1 MAYPSI
7 EEYQILVQNPSTTFT
22 DKILAGGVVAKS
34 GMGTPK
40 VVSGGF
46 ALTYAVTAGG
56 QIYAVRCFHKEAK
69 GLERRYAG
77 ISQALAALR
86 SKYFVEFEYQ
96 AKGVR
101 ANGATYPLVKMA
113 WASGETLGEFVESN
127 FDNPAVLK
135 CLITSLNELAAYL
148 ESSGVA
154 HGDIQEGNL
163 MVADGGRKV
172 QLIDYDGMF
181 VPALS
186 ALGGAELGHRDYQH
200 PGRDSSHYGVTLD
213 RFSFISLTLALRA
226 LCVHPQLWMESQSG
240 AGVIIFRANDFADP
254 GSSSILAK
262 IAQVAALAQDVKN
275 FMSVCAAPFERTP
288 SLRDFNSAVGI
299 PLTNVRMVAASDRA
313 AANGYISQYPVLNG
327 TDYDVFEKN
336 VGQMVELVGRIVDVK
351 FGFGANRKPYIFL
364 NFGDWR
370 KKSVKIALWSE
381 ALGSGP
387 NKPTAEWKGRW
398 VAIRGLVEPVFKRG
412 YESIAITAST
422 LAQISTL
429 TETEARYRL
438 TPFVKRPP
446 TTQSLANADTLQRL
460 AGRRPAQSTGP
471 ANGSLP
477 SRTIVAAASPVPP
490 KSVVP
495 AKPLTANQAAL
506 ARLQSQ
512 APSAPRAQAVSHQP
526 LKTSV
531 PPSNAAA
538 PRTPVVPPRSI
549 GVPKQTPA
557 SEGVG
562 TLLYKFARWLF
573 K

>member
-22 DKILAGGVVAKS
+22 DKILAAGTVAKS

-46 ALTYAVTAGG
+46 ALTYAVNARGKV
-56 QIYAVRCFHKEAK
+56 YAVRCFHKEAK
-69 GLERRYAG
+69 GLERRYAA
-77 ISQALAALR
+77 ISQALAALK

-96 AKGVR
+96 TQGVR
-101 ANGATYPLVKMA
+101 ASGATYPLVKMA
-113 WASGETLGEFVESN
+113 WATGETLGEFVESN
-127 FDNPAVLK
+127 FDNPSVLK
-135 CLITSLNELAAYL
+135 SLITSLNELAAYL

-163 MVADGGRKV
+163 MVSDGGRSI

-181 VPALS
+181 VPTLS

-226 LCVHPQLWMESQSG
+226 LCARPQLWMESQSG
-240 AGVIIFRANDFADP
+240 AGVIVLRANDFADP
-254 GSSSILAK
+254 GASPILAK
-262 IAQVAALAQDVKN
+262 IGQVTALAQDVKN
-275 FMSVCAAPFERTP
+275 FISVCAAPFERTP
-288 SLRDFNSAVGI
+288 SLRDFNSASNI
-299 PLTNVRMVAASDRA
+299 PTANVRMVAPSDRA

-327 TDYDVFEKN
+327 TDYDAFEKN
-336 VGQMVELVGRIVDVK
+336 IGQMVELVGKIVDVK
-351 FGFGANRKPYIFL
+351 FGFGVNRKPYIFL

-381 ALGSGP
+381 ALSTGP
-387 NKPTAEWKGRW
+387 NVPTAEWKGRW

-412 YESIAITAST
+412 YESIALTAST

-438 TPFVKRPP
+438 TPFVRRAP
-446 TTQSLANADTLQRL
+446 TPQASTNADTLRRL
-460 AGRRPAQSTGP
+460 AGASPAQPSHP
-471 ANGSLP
+471 ANSSPQG
-477 SRTIVAAASPVPP
+477 RTIAPSTNPVPP
-490 KSVVP
+490 
-495 AKPLTANQAAL
+495 AKPQTANQAAL

-512 APSAPRAQAVSHQP
+512 APPPPPAKPASPQPHKSSVSSRHPMSPRSPA
-526 LKTSV
+526 T
-531 PPSNAAA
+531 
-538 PRTPVVPPRSI
+538 PPRNAP
-549 GVPKQTPA
+549 VPKQNPGQ
-557 SEGVG
+557 EGLG
-562 TLLYKFARWLF
+562 SLLAKVARWLF
-573 K
+573 N

>member
-22 DKILAGGVVAKS
+22 DKILAAGVVAKS

-46 ALTYAVTAGG
+46 ALTYAVNARG
-56 QIYAVRCFHKEAK
+56 QVYAVRCFHKEAQ
-69 GLERRYAG
+69 GLERRYSA

-86 SKYFVEFEYQ
+86 SKYFMEFEYQ

-101 ANGATYPLVKMA
+101 ANGAAYPLVKMA

-127 FDNPAVLK
+127 FDKPAVLK

-163 MVADGGRKV
+163 MVSNGGRTI

-226 LCVHPQLWMESQSG
+226 LCAHPQLWMESQSG
-240 AGVIIFRANDFADP
+240 AGVIVLRANDFADP
-254 GSSSILAK
+254 GSSPILAK
-262 IAQVAALAQDVKN
+262 IAQIAVLAQDVKN
-275 FMSVCAAPFERTP
+275 FISICAAPFERTP
-288 SLRDFNSAVGI
+288 SLRDFNSATGI
-299 PLTNVRMVAASDRA
+299 PLANVRMVAASDRA
-313 AANGYISQYPVLNG
+313 AASGYISQYPVLNG
-327 TDYDVFEKN
+327 TDYEAFEKN
-336 VGQMVELVGRIVDVK
+336 IGQMVELVGRIVDVK
-351 FGFGANRKPYIFL
+351 FGFGVNRKPYIFL

-381 ALGSGP
+381 ALSSGP
-387 NKPTAEWKGRW
+387 NVPTAEWKGRW
-398 VAIRGLVEPVFKRG
+398 VAIRGLVEPVFKRS
-412 YESIAITAST
+412 YESISITAST

-438 TPFVKRPP
+438 TPFVKRAPSP
-446 TTQSLANADTLQRL
+446 QASSNADALRRL
-460 AGRRPAQSTGP
+460 ASSPQPQFDGAAKTPSQGRTTVPPNSQV
-471 ANGSLP
+471 LP
-477 SRTIVAAASPVPP
+477 KQVAAT
-490 KSVVP
+490 
-495 AKPLTANQAAL
+495 KPLTANQAAL
-506 ARLQSQ
+506 ARLQSR
-512 APSAPRAQAVSHQP
+512 APSARPVQPVSHHP
-526 LKTSV
+526 PKTSV
-531 PPSNAAA
+531 PSNS
-538 PRTPVVPPRSI
+538 TIPPRS
-549 GVPKQTPA
+549 PAPPPRSMPQTKQRPA
-557 SEGVG
+557 PEGVG
-562 TLLYKFARWLF
+562 TLLYKFARWLL

>member
-22 DKILAGGVVAKS
+22 DKILAIGTVAKS

-46 ALTYAVTAGG
+46 ALTYAVNARGKV
-56 QIYAVRCFHKEAK
+56 YAVRCFHKEAK
-69 GLERRYAG
+69 GLERRYAA
-77 ISQALAALR
+77 ISHALAALK

-96 AKGVR
+96 VHGVR

-148 ESSGVA
+148 ECSGVA

-163 MVADGGRKV
+163 MVSDGGRSI

-181 VPALS
+181 VPAL
-186 ALGGAELGHRDYQH
+186 ATLGGAELGHRDYQH

-213 RFSFISLTLALRA
+213 RFSFVSLTLALRA
-226 LCVHPQLWMESQSG
+226 LCDRPQLWMESQSG
-240 AGVIIFRANDFADP
+240 AGVIVLRANDFADP
-254 GSSSILAK
+254 GSSPILAK

-275 FMSVCAAPFERTP
+275 FISVCAAPFERTP
-288 SLRDFNSAVGI
+288 SLRDFNTASNI
-299 PLTNVRMVAASDRA
+299 PTANVRIVAPSDRA
-313 AANGYISQYPVLNG
+313 AASGYISQYPVLNG
-327 TDYDVFEKN
+327 TDYDAFEKN
-336 VGQMVELVGRIVDVK
+336 IGQMVELVGKIVDVK
-351 FGFGANRKPYIFL
+351 FGFGVNRKPYIFL

-381 ALGSGP
+381 ALNTGP
-387 NKPTAEWKGRW
+387 NVPTAEWKGRW

-412 YESIAITAST
+412 YESIALTAST

-438 TPFVKRPP
+438 TPFVRRAP
-446 TTQSLANADTLQRL
+446 TPQASANADTLRRL
-460 AGRRPAQSTGP
+460 AGASSGQSSSPT
-471 ANGSLP
+471 N
-477 SRTIVAAASPVPP
+477 RTTVPQTSPVPRP
-490 KSVVP
+490 ALP
-495 AKPLTANQAAL
+495 AAKPQTANQAAL

-512 APSAPRAQAVSHQP
+512 ATNPQPENPVSPQAR
-526 LKTSV
+526 KISV
-531 PPSNAAA
+531 PPNNPS
-538 PRTPVVPPRSI
+538 PPRSL
-549 GVPKQTPA
+549 GTPQQSAPVPRQPPA
-557 SEGVG
+557 SERLRS
-562 TLLYKFARWLF
+562 LLYKLARWIL

>member
-7 EEYQILVQNPSTTFT
+7 EEYQVLVQNPSTTFT
-22 DKILAGGVVAKS
+22 DKILAAGAVAKS

-46 ALTYAVTAGG
+46 ALTYAVNARG
-56 QIYAVRCFHKEAK
+56 QVYAVRCFHKEAK
-69 GLERRYAG
+69 GLEHRYAA

-96 AKGVR
+96 ANGVR

-163 MVADGGRKV
+163 MVSDGGRSI

-200 PGRDSSHYGVTLD
+200 PTRDSSHYGVTLD

-226 LCVHPQLWMESQSG
+226 LCVSPQLWLESQSG
-240 AGVIIFRANDFADP
+240 AGVIVLRANDFADP
-254 GSSSILAK
+254 GASPILAK
-262 IAQVAALAQDVKN
+262 IAQIATLARDVKN
-275 FMSVCAAPFERTP
+275 FISVCAAPFERTP
-288 SLRDFNSAVGI
+288 ALRDFNAAANI
-299 PLTNVRMVAASDRA
+299 PLANVKMVAPSDRA
-313 AANGYISQYPVLNG
+313 AASGYISQYPVLNG
-327 TDYDVFEKN
+327 ADFDVVEMSI
-336 VGQMVELVGRIVDVK
+336 GQMVELVGKIVDVK
-351 FGFGANRKPYIFL
+351 FGFGVNRKPYIFL

-381 ALGSGP
+381 ALNSGP
-387 NKPTAEWKGRW
+387 NMPTAEWKGRW

-422 LAQISTL
+422 LAQISAL
-429 TETEARYRL
+429 SETEARYRL
-438 TPFVKRPP
+438 TPFVKRATAP
-446 TTQSLANADTLQRL
+446 QSSANADALRRL
-460 AGRRPAQSTGP
+460 ATGSPGQGTILGSSSSQGRTLGSQSGQ
-471 ANGSLP
+471 
-477 SRTIVAAASPVPP
+477 AAP
-490 KSVVP
+490 
-495 AKPLTANQAAL
+495 KPLAPATPQTANQEAL
-506 ARLQSQ
+506 ARMQSQ
-512 APSAPRAQAVSHQP
+512 APSAAPPKPVPSQP
-526 LKTSV
+526 HRPSV
-531 PPSNAAA
+531 PTRHNL
-538 PRTPVVPPRSI
+538 PPRS
-549 GVPKQTPA
+549 PA
-557 SEGVG
+557 SPPRNVPVTSHRPTQEGLG
-562 TLLYKFARWLF
+562 TLLYKLARWIL

>member
-1 MAYPSI
+1 MTYPSI

-22 DKILAGGVVAKS
+22 DKILATGTVAKS

-46 ALTYAVTAGG
+46 ALTYAVNVRGKV
-56 QIYAVRCFHKEAK
+56 YAVRCFHKEAK
-69 GLERRYAG
+69 GLERRYAA
-77 ISQALAALR
+77 ISQALAALK

-96 AKGVR
+96 VQGVR

-163 MVADGGRKV
+163 MVSDGGHSI

-186 ALGGAELGHRDYQH
+186 TLGGAELGHRDYQH

-226 LCVHPQLWMESQSG
+226 LCDRPQLWMESQSG
-240 AGVIIFRANDFADP
+240 AGVIVLRANDFADP
-254 GSSSILAK
+254 GSSPILAK
-262 IAQVAALAQDVKN
+262 IAKVTALARDVNN
-275 FMSVCAAPFERTP
+275 FISVCAAPFERTP
-288 SLRDFNSAVGI
+288 TLRDFNTAANI
-299 PLTNVRMVAASDRA
+299 PVANVRMIAPSDRA
-313 AANGYISQYPVLNG
+313 ASGYISQYPVLDG
-327 TDYDVFEKN
+327 TDFDAFEKHI
-336 VGQMVELVGRIVDVK
+336 GQMVELVGNIVDVK
-351 FGFGANRKPYIFL
+351 FGFGVNRKPYIFL

-381 ALGSGP
+381 ALSSGP
-387 NKPTAEWKGRW
+387 NVPTAEWKGRW

-412 YESIAITAST
+412 YESIALTAST

-429 TETEARYRL
+429 TETQARYRL
-438 TPFVKRPP
+438 TPFVRRAP
-446 TTQSLANADTLQRL
+446 TPQASANADTLRRL
-460 AGRRPAQSTGP
+460 AGGSAAPSPGP
-471 ANGSLP
+471 ASSSSQG
-477 SRTIVAAASPVPP
+477 RTSAL
-490 KSVVP
+490 P
-495 AKPLTANQAAL
+495 AKPQTANQAAL
-506 ARLQSQ
+506 ARLNSQ
-512 APSAPRAQAVSHQP
+512 APSAPPPAKPISPQP
-526 LKTSV
+526 SKSSV
-531 PPSNAAA
+531 PS
-538 PRTPVVPPRSI
+538 RSPVPPPRSSP
-549 GVPKQTPA
+549 VANQKPA
-557 SEGVG
+557 PEGLG
-562 TLLYKFARWLF
+562 TLLYKLALWIL

>member
-22 DKILAGGVVAKS
+22 DRTLATGAVAKS

-46 ALTYAVTAGG
+46 ALTYAVNAQGKV
-56 QIYAVRCFHKEAK
+56 YAVRCFHKEAK
-69 GLERRYAG
+69 GLERRYAA
-77 ISQALAALR
+77 ISQALAALK

-113 WASGETLGEFVESN
+113 WATGETLGEFVESN

-163 MVADGGRKV
+163 MVSDGGRSI

-200 PGRDSSHYGVTLD
+200 PGRDSTHYGVTLD

-226 LCVHPQLWMESQSG
+226 LCSHPQLWMESQSG
-240 AGVIIFRANDFADP
+240 AGVIVLRANDFADP
-254 GSSSILAK
+254 GSSPILAK
-262 IAQVAALAQDVKN
+262 IAQVPTLAQDVKN

-288 SLRDFNSAVGI
+288 SLRDFSTAANI
-299 PLTNVRMVAASDRA
+299 PTANVRMVAPNDRA
-313 AANGYISQYPVLNG
+313 AVSGYISQYPVLNG
-327 TDYDVFEKN
+327 TNYDGFEKN
-336 VGQMVELVGRIVDVK
+336 IGQMVELVGQILDVK
-351 FGFGANRKPYIFL
+351 FGFGVNRKPYIFL

-381 ALGSGP
+381 ALSTGP
-387 NKPTAEWKGRW
+387 NVPTAEWKGRW

-429 TETEARYRL
+429 TDAEARYRL
-438 TPFVKRPP
+438 TPFVRRAP
-446 TTQSLANADTLQRL
+446 TPQASTNADTLRRL
-460 AGRRPAQSTGP
+460 AGGSPGQSPSTAQSRT
-471 ANGSLP
+471 AN
-477 SRTIVAAASPVPP
+477 RTAVPPTKPVPRTP
-490 KSVVP
+490 VAP
-495 AKPLTANQAAL
+495 ATPQTANQAAL

-512 APSAPRAQAVSHQP
+512 APSVPPAKPVPTQAAKP
-526 LKTSV
+526 SV
-531 PPSNAAA
+531 PPLRRA
-538 PRTPVVPPRSI
+538 P
-549 GVPKQTPA
+549 VPKQNPPP
-557 SEGVG
+557 EGIGSV
-562 TLLYKFARWLF
+562 LVKLAKWLF
-573 K
+573 S